1 MKLRNEADGMRME
14 VMEERRPRER
24 DGRRPD
30 REGLRQGEQGA
41 GDPGC
46 TRDAQDA
53 IEVNVLERSLG
64 EVLTVGGEG
73 RAWVGRFFWGGGG

>member
-1 MKLRNEADGMRME
+1 MKLRNEAEGMRME

-46 TRDAQDA
+46 TRDAQDVM
-53 IEVNVLERSLG
+53 EVNVLERSRGDVLG
-64 EVLTVGGEG
+64 REG
-73 RAWVGRFFWGGGG
+73 RACVGRFFWGGGG